1 MGLNRGLALLVAGT
15 FFMENLDGTIIA
27 TAAPSMAAD
36 FGVASVDIHAAIT
49 AYLVTLA
56 VGIPISGWLAERWGA
71 RRVFVT
77 AIVVFTV
84 ASAACAASTGLGMLT
99 VMRILQGLGGAM
111 MVPVGRLLVLRA
123 TEKVDLVRAIAYL
136 TWPALLAPVIAPL
149 LGGLF
154 ATYASWRWIF
164 LVNIPLGVVALV
176 VAVRLV
182 PAAPGHDP
190 GPADWRGFVLVGVG
204 LAAVILGVDRIGYE
218 PVPWVS
224 VAAFVIIGIAALV
237 LAVRHMLST
246 RRPLLDFRVLR
257 VVTYRDSTGTGSAFR
272 LVISAVPFL
281 LPLMMQDAFGWSPVR
296 AGGMVIA
303 VFVGN
308 VGIKPVTTPLL
319 RRFGFRTVLIAST
332 VGALLSIGSFA
343 VLTPTTPTA
352 VFAGL
357 LLASG
362 VFRSVGFTAYNS
374 IQFADVDAAAMSAA
388 NTLAA
393 STGQLAAG
401 LGVAVGA
408 LALRGAKAGMA
419 ILAPDASLTT
429 AYHVSFLILAA
440 VLLVAVVGA
449 VRMAADAGAHVSRPV
464 RPARA

>member
-1 MGLNRGLALLVAGT
+1 
-15 FFMENLDGTIIA
+15 MENLDGTIIA
-27 TAAPSMAAD
+27 TAAPSMAVD
-36 FGVASVDIHAAIT
+36 FGIASVDIHAAIT

-56 VGIPISGWLAERWGA
+56 VGIPLSGWLVERLGA

-84 ASAACAASTGLGMLT
+84 ASTLCATSTGLGMLT
-99 VMRILQGLGGAM
+99 AMRVLQGMGGAM
-111 MVPVGRLLVLRA
+111 MVPVGRLVVLRA
-123 TEKVDLVRAIAYL
+123 TAKVDLVTAIAYL
-136 TWPALLAPVIAPL
+136 TWPALLAPVIAPV

-154 ATYASWRWIF
+154 ATYATWRWIF

-176 VAVRLV
+176 IALRLV
-182 PAAPGHDP
+182 PSAPGHDP
-190 GPADWRGFVLVGVG
+190 GPVDWRGFVLAGVG
-204 LAAVILGVDRIGYE
+204 LAGVLVGMDKIGYD
-218 PVPWVS
+218 PVPWLS
-224 VAAFVIIGIAALV
+224 VLVIIALGVAALV
-237 LAVRHMLST
+237 LAVRHMLRT
-246 RRPLLDFRVLR
+246 ERPLLDFRVLH
-257 VVTYRDSTGTGSAFR
+257 VVTYRDSTGSGSVFR

-296 AGGMVIA
+296 AGAMVIA

-332 VGALLSIGSFA
+332 IGAFGAIGSFTI
-343 VLTPTTPTA
+343 LTPTTPTV

-374 IQFADVDAAAMSAA
+374 IQFADIDAGEMSAA
-388 NTLAA
+388 NTLSA
-393 STGQLAAG
+393 SAGQLASG

-408 LALRGAKAGMA
+408 LALRGARAGLT
-419 ILAPDASLTT
+419 ILAPDATLTT
-429 AYHVSFLILAA
+429 AYHVGFLILAA
-440 VLLVAVVGA
+440 ILLVAVVGA
-449 VRMAADAGAHVSRPV
+449 VRMAADAGVHVSRPV
-464 RPARA
+464 RSART